1 MTLRIEAVR
10 RKLYIFANK
19 MHKRIPENCTMGL
32 TTTIL
37 SLKNVKDFKNRS
49 AREIINSCQLVWRQ
63 MKANCHGCDVFCIL
77 HLDLIDE

>member
-1 MTLRIEAVR
+1 
-10 RKLYIFANK
+10 

-32 TTTIL
+32 TTPLL

-63 MKANCHGCDVFCIL
+63 MKANCHWCDVFCIL